1 MHNNQVK
8 KSRLTILRTNYFKV
22 RQFKARTFS
31 RQKLIFILQLQM
43 DWVQYFARINL
54 HTSKNSNI

>member
-31 RQKLIFILQLQM
+31 RQKLILILQLQM
-43 DWVQYFARINL
+43 DWVQYFARIKL
-54 HTSKNSNI
+54 THI